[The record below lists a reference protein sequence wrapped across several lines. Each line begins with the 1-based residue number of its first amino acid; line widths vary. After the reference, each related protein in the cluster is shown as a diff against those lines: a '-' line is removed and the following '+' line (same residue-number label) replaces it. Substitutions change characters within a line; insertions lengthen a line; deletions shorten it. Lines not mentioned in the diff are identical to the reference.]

1 MKIRILEF
9 GLFLKV
15 LSKCI
20 KDYIV
25 KAVSICFYNL
35 GDWEHFVLKYDRI
48 GEITWLSQK
57 FVSYSYENL
66 TIKNEFIDVTVCKMV
81 HFQFPKFMVKLM

>member
-9 GLFLKV
+9 GLFLKA

-20 KDYIV
+20 KDYTV

-35 GDWEHFVLKYDRI
+35 GDWEHFVLKYDREM
-48 GEITWLSQK
+48 G
-57 FVSYSYENL
+57 NHL
-66 TIKNEFIDVTVCKMV
+66 TQPKVCFLLVWEFDY
-81 HFQFPKFMVKLM
+81 